1 MTNFKQFGKS
11 PVLNDKLI
19 RVDNDY
25 DILFY
30 FIKHYYRNA
39 IRTCYLIQ
47 IKISSAV
54 AADKKHAFL
63 LCFFCQERSEG
74 LLSLFFSSFPAID
87 IKKLLKW
94 FAMIK
99 SSEFVLLSI
108 FKVIWWDPAFEIFML
123 MRDFIPYHILFE
135 PFLLVSN
142 MFWSSFLYTDDSELI
157 FDFCSFWIE
166 FSFRCW

>member
-47 IKISSAV
+47 IKISSAL
-54 AADKKHAFL
+54 AADKKHAF
-63 LCFFCQERSEG
+63 FA
-74 LLSLFFSSFPAID
+74 LFFFVKKDLKVFLVFSSAVFQ
-87 IKKLLKW
+87 LL
-94 FAMIK
+94 
-99 SSEFVLLSI
+99 
-108 FKVIWWDPAFEIFML
+108 
-123 MRDFIPYHILFE
+123 
-135 PFLLVSN
+135 
-142 MFWSSFLYTDDSELI
+142 T
-157 FDFCSFWIE
+157 
-166 FSFRCW
+166 